1 MKKVIRIFPSRTK
14 ATPDDTDVRIKA
26 LHPTNKDEADEV
38 HVSVAFTWDIPTAE
52 KIAEN
57 WRHVA
62 PVTIGGPA
70 YNNPGGDFVPG
81 MYLKKG
87 YVITSRGC
95 PNRCWFCNVPK
106 REGFRLRELPIT
118 EGHILTD
125 DNLLACSTD
134 HIEAVFNMLS
144 RQKERPQFTGG
155 MEAKL
160 LTPYYAKRLHEL
172 QPKSVYFAYD
182 TPDDLDP
189 LIQAGRYLLD
199 TGFTKPSHVLRAY
212 VLIGYRGDTF
222 DKAIERLTATWDAG
236 FFPMAMLYR
245 DQKGGYDK
253 DWRRLQREWANPIIT
268 AVKCNELDKR
278 LL

>member
-1 MKKVIRIFPSRTK
+1 MKKVIRIFPNRTK

-26 LHPTNKDEADEV
+26 LHPTIKDEADEV

-106 REGFRLRELPIT
+106 REGFRLRELPVT

-144 RQKERPQFTGG
+144 QQKERPQFTGG
-155 MEAKL
+155 LEAKL

-172 QPKSVYFAYD
+172 RPKSVYFAYD

>member
-70 YNNPGGDFVPG
+70 YNNPAGDFVPG

-106 REGFRLRELPIT
+106 REGFKLRELSVT
-118 EGHILTD
+118 EGYILTD
-125 DNLLACSTD
+125 DNLLACSTE

-144 RQKERPQFTGG
+144 RQKERLQFTGG
-155 MEAKL
+155 LEAKL
-160 LTPYYAKRLHEL
+160 LTPYYAKRLYEL
-172 QPKSVYFAYD
+172 RPKSVYFAYD

-268 AVKCNELDKR
+268 AVKCNELDRR

>member
-106 REGFRLRELPIT
+106 REGFRLKELPVT

-134 HIEAVFNMLS
+134 HIESVFSMLS

-155 MEAKL
+155 LEAKL
-160 LTPYYAKRLHEL
+160 LTPYYAKRMYEL
-172 QPKSVYFAYD
+172 RPKSLYFAYD

-245 DQKGGYDK
+245 DQKGSYDK

>member
-106 REGFRLRELPIT
+106 REGFRLRELPVT

-155 MEAKL
+155 LEAKL
-160 LTPYYAKRLHEL
+160 LTPYYAKRLYEL
-172 QPKSVYFAYD
+172 RPKSVYFAYD

-189 LIQAGRYLLD
+189 
-199 TGFTKPSHVLRAY
+199 PV
-212 VLIGYRGDTF
+212 
-222 DKAIERLTATWDAG
+222 
-236 FFPMAMLYR
+236 
-245 DQKGGYDK
+245 
-253 DWRRLQREWANPIIT
+253 
-268 AVKCNELDKR
+268 
-278 LL
+278 

>member
-14 ATPDDTDVRIKA
+14 ATPDDTDVRVKA
-26 LHPTNKDEADEV
+26 LHPTIKDEADEV

-106 REGFRLRELPIT
+106 REGFRLKELPVT

-134 HIEAVFNMLS
+134 HIETVFNMLS

-155 MEAKL
+155 LEAKL
-160 LTPYYAKRLHEL
+160 LTSYYAKRLYEL
-172 QPKSVYFAYD
+172 RPKSVYFAYD

-268 AVKCNELDKR
+268 AVKCNELDNR
-278 LL
+278 LI

>member
-26 LHPTNKDEADEV
+26 LHPTNKDEADQV
-38 HVSVAFTWDIPTAE
+38 HISVAFTWDIPTAE
-52 KIAEN
+52 KIAKN

-155 MEAKL
+155 LEAKL
-160 LTPYYAKRLHEL
+160 LTPYYAKRLYEL
-172 QPKSVYFAYD
+172 RPKSVYFAYD

>member
-1 MKKVIRIFPSRTK
+1 MKKVIRIFPRRTK
-14 ATPDDTDVRIKA
+14 ATPDDTDVRIKV
-26 LHPTNKDEADEV
+26 LHPTIKDEADEV

-106 REGFRLRELPIT
+106 REGFRLRQLPIT

-155 MEAKL
+155 LEAKL
-160 LTPYYAKRLHEL
+160 LTPYYAKRLYKL
-172 QPKSVYFAYD
+172 RPKSVYFAYD

-199 TGFTKPSHVLRAY
+199 AGFTKPSHVLRAY

>member
-106 REGFRLRELPIT
+106 REGFRLRELPVT

-155 MEAKL
+155 LEAKL

-172 QPKSVYFAYD
+172 RPKSVYFAYD

-253 DWRRLQREWANPIIT
+253 DWRHLQREWANPIIT

>member
-62 PVTIGGPA
+62 PVTVGGPA

-125 DNLLACSTD
+125 DNLLACSTE

-155 MEAKL
+155 LEAKL
-160 LTPYYAKRLHEL
+160 LTPYYAKRLYEL
-172 QPKSVYFAYD
+172 RPKSVYFAYD

-212 VLIGYRGDTF
+212 VLIGYKGDTF

-278 LL
+278 LI

>member
-26 LHPTNKDEADEV
+26 PHPTNKDEADEV

-81 MYLKKG
+81 VYLKKG

-106 REGFRLRELPIT
+106 RESFRLRELPVT

-155 MEAKL
+155 LEAKL
-160 LTPYYAKRLHEL
+160 LTPYYAKRLYEIR
-172 QPKSVYFAYD
+172 PKSVYFAYD

-189 LIQAGRYLLD
+189 LIQAGWYLLD

-253 DWRRLQREWANPIIT
+253 DWRRLQRERANPIIT